1 MAKIKWVVDPA
12 HSEVTFKIKH
22 MMISTV
28 TGQFKKFEGS
38 AETEEEDFTTATASF
53 TVDVDSISTGNEQR
67 DLDLKSPDFFDVA
80 KFPQI
85 KFVTTKSE
93 KIDSEGNYKVHGLLT
108 IRDVTKAITLDTE
121 FGGII
126 KDPWGNIRAGFTVTG
141 KINRKDFGL
150 KWHVVTETGGIVLS
164 DEVRIHV
171 GLEFIKQV

>member
-1 MAKIKWVVDPA
+1 MAKIKWVVDPT

-67 DLDLKSPDFFDVA
+67 DVDLKSPDFFDVA

-85 KFVTTKSE
+85 KFVATKSE
-93 KIDSEGNYKVHGLLT
+93 KVDSEGNYKVHGLLT
-108 IRDVTKAITLDTE
+108 IRDVTKVITLDTE

-126 KDPWGNIRAGFTVTG
+126 KDPWGNTRAGFTITG